1 MSEERRVPGG
11 LAGLQLI
18 VPDEWVRTELIVP
31 RTPPSMN
38 DNEIRSHW
46 TGFQKH
52 KKSWQ
57 DELEKLLMLSGLPR
71 GDRHWQRAIAGA
83 KMSFPT
89 RAARRDSG
97 NFANVVEKALGDA
110 LANGRWI
117 PDDDA
122 ARYFF
127 YGVEFNPERDY
138 SVTEIVVFT
147 QPKGGA

>member
-1 MSEERRVPGG
+1 VNDRRVPTSFVG
-11 LAGLQLI
+11 LDII
-18 VPDEWVRTELIVP
+18 VPDDWERTVLTVP

-46 TGFQKH
+46 TGFQRH

-57 DELEKLLMLSGLPR
+57 TEIEQLLMLSGLRR
-71 GDRHWQRAIAGA
+71 GWSRAIAGA
-83 KMSFPT
+83 KMSFP
-89 RAARRDSG
+89 RSAARRDSG

-122 ARYFF
+122 GRYLFV
-127 YGVEFNPERDY
+127 GVEFNKERDY
-138 SVTEIVVFT
+138 SSTELVVFT
-147 QPKGGA
+147 HKEEG